1 MTLLIDG
8 HNLIGA
14 MPDIDLAQSDDEHQ
28 LVLRLRTY
36 CGEGRRQVTVVFD
49 SGLGP
54 APSCQR
60 SLRRGTRVVRD
71 NK

>member
-49 SGLGP
+49 SGWAPHLHGIFP
-54 APSCQR
+54 AA
-60 SLRRGTRVVRD
+60 V
-71 NK
+71 